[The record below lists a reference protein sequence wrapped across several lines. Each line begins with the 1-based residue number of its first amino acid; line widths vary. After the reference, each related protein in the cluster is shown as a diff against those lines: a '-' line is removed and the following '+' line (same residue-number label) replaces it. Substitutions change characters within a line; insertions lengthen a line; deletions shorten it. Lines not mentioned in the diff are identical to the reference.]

1 MGWDFTNERE
11 NIIKEY
17 FNCWLSK
24 DNSLLNNIFDNDI
37 NYIECY
43 DPEYNG
49 LECVTRWF
57 NDWHTKGNVL
67 SMGHKAIYSSK

>member
-1 MGWDFTNERE
+1 MNERE

-24 DNSLLNNIFDNDI
+24 NNSLLNNIFDNDI